1 MGFIKFLRKPKIDL
15 NTQLPF
21 PSLSRRF
28 FPSSPPLP
36 ANKKRR
42 QKRRAYSVVAVLIEL
57 LSNQTQVIF
66 HLSSSRQAAPAVAM
80 APSGVAEER
89 RLKKNKA
96 KDKGEERSKKSKK
109 RNHEPEPVMEAHE
122 SLLHDP
128 PKKKKK
134 KNKDFKGASQFSK
147 ELKEYDENGDMSGAK
162 KKKKNKRYE
171 QQIAKSSEG
180 EEEDAGGETI
190 TDGRFSA
197 MRQDPL
203 FRRMRRKENKV
214 VIDSRFDKIF
224 KDKNFAGSAAPV
236 DKRGRPKKDEK
247 GKRFLMQHYFNQEG
261 ESKEREA
268 ERDAKEDTEGEDEMG
283 DRLGLDLSDSDDLSG
298 SDESRSIDDGDED
311 DQYSVNSDIAHYLM
325 ANHDDTPTIKSE
337 THRLAVVNLD
347 WDHIKAVDL
356 YVVMNSCLPKGGRIL
371 SVSVYPS
378 EFGLKC
384 MDIEATHGPSALLD
398 MQDDDDDKVHDVD
411 ADGDEDDDT
420 SDDDGDESDVDEE
433 KINDKLRAYE
443 LNKLRYYYAVVVCDS
458 SATADYLYQTLDGTE
473 FLKTS
478 NVFDLRFIA
487 DTMEFNHPH
496 RDVATEAPV
505 NYKEPDFE
513 TRALQHSKV
522 KLTWEDEEPER
533 KKVLRQK
540 FNLDQLDELSVYLA
554 STDESED
561 EDNEVDPEAK
571 KQATREKFLSL
582 LDTGNNSDSDKSEGR
597 DKEGDMEIT
606 FNTDLEALGKKI
618 LERKGASEETV
629 WESVLRRKKEK
640 KKARKLS
647 QSMQEDDDDLYDD
660 HGDDYGSDED
670 DFFMEEPTEEKAK
683 HKAQKKD
690 KGKRREKDE
699 ETVAATQAE
708 LELLLAGDEDKKSEK
723 KGYNMKRLKVK
734 GKKGKKETD
743 GVEEKF
749 PDVDVRADP
758 RFSAL
763 INSHD
768 FALDPTDPQF
778 KRTPAYLREK
788 LKNPKKSGK
797 REVRPIDS
805 LENPGTEEVGQLS
818 PKRTS
823 SERHELSA
831 AIRSIKKNLPKSKY

>member
-1 MGFIKFLRKPKIDL
+1 
-15 NTQLPF
+15 
-21 PSLSRRF
+21 
-28 FPSSPPLP
+28 
-36 ANKKRR
+36 
-42 QKRRAYSVVAVLIEL
+42 
-57 LSNQTQVIF
+57 
-66 HLSSSRQAAPAVAM
+66 M
-80 APSGVAEER
+80 APSGVVEER
-89 RLKKNKA
+89 RLKKKEKKNKA
-96 KDKGEERSKKSKK
+96 KDKGEESSKKSKK
-109 RNHEPEPVMEAHE
+109 RNHEPELEMEAHE
-122 SLLHDP
+122 SLSHDP
-128 PKKKKK
+128 PKKKKR
-134 KNKDFKGASQFSK
+134 KNKDLKGASKFSK
-147 ELKEYDENGDMSGAK
+147 ELKEHDENGDKSGAKQK
-162 KKKKNKRYE
+162 KKKKRHE
-171 QQIAKSSEG
+171 QQVAKSSEG
-180 EEEDAGGETI
+180 EEENARDEAM
-190 TDGRFSA
+190 TDERFSA
-197 MRQDPL
+197 MRRDPL

-236 DKRGRPKKDEK
+236 DKRGKLKKDEK
-247 GKRFLMQHYFNQEG
+247 GKRFLMQHYLNQKR
-261 ESKEREA
+261 ESEEKEA
-268 ERDAKEDTEGEDEMG
+268 ERDAKEDTEEEDEMG
-283 DRLGLDLSDSDDLSG
+283 DKLELDLSDSDDLSG
-298 SDESRSIDDGDED
+298 SDESGSIED
-311 DQYSVNSDIAHYLM
+311 DDDQFSVNSDIAHYLM
-325 ANHDDTPTIKSE
+325 ANHDDTPTIESE

-378 EFGLKC
+378 EFGIKC

-398 MQDDDDDKVHDVD
+398 MQDDDDKVHDNV
-411 ADGDEDDDT
+411 DGDGHGHGHENEDT
-420 SDDDGDESDVDEE
+420 SDDDGDESDVDEDE
-433 KINDKLRAYE
+433 INDKLRAYE

-487 DTMEFNHPH
+487 DTMEFNHPP

-540 FNLDQLDELSVYLA
+540 FNPDQLDELSVYLA

-561 EDNEVDPEAK
+561 DDNEVDPEAK

-647 QSMQEDDDDLYDD
+647 QSMQEDDDDD
-660 HGDDYGSDED
+660 HGNDYDSDED
-670 DFFMEEPTEEKAK
+670 DFFMEEPSEEKAK
-683 HKAQKKD
+683 EKAKKKD
-690 KGKRREKDE
+690 KGKSRERDE
-699 ETVAATQAE
+699 ETGAATEAE

-743 GVEEKF
+743 DVEEKF

-768 FALDPTDPQF
+768 FALDPTDPQY
-778 KRTPAYLREK
+778 KRTPAFLREK
-788 LKNPKKSGK
+788 LKNPKRSGK
-797 REVRPIDS
+797 REARPIDS
-805 LENPGTEEVGQLS
+805 LENSGTEEVDQLS

-823 SERHELSA
+823 SERRELSA

>member
-1 MGFIKFLRKPKIDL
+1 
-15 NTQLPF
+15 
-21 PSLSRRF
+21 
-28 FPSSPPLP
+28 
-36 ANKKRR
+36 
-42 QKRRAYSVVAVLIEL
+42 
-57 LSNQTQVIF
+57 
-66 HLSSSRQAAPAVAM
+66 M
-80 APSGVAEER
+80 APSGVVEER
-89 RLKKNKA
+89 RMKKKEKKNNAKA
-96 KDKGEERSKKSKK
+96 KGEESSKKSKK

-122 SLLHDP
+122 SLSHDP
-128 PKKKKK
+128 PKKKRK
-134 KNKDFKGASQFSK
+134 KNKDLKGVSQFTK
-147 ELKEYDENGDMSGAK
+147 ELKEHDKNGDNLGAK
-162 KKKKNKRYE
+162 QNKKKKRYE

-180 EEEDAGGETI
+180 EEEDAGDETI
-190 TDGRFSA
+190 TDERFSA

-236 DKRGRPKKDEK
+236 DKRGKPKKDEK
-247 GKRFLMQHYFNQEG
+247 GKRFLMQHYFNQER

-268 ERDAKEDTEGEDEMG
+268 ERDAKEDTEEEDEMG
-283 DRLGLDLSDSDDLSG
+283 DTLGLDLSDSGDLSG
-298 SDESRSIDDGDED
+298 SDESGSFDDDDDD

-325 ANHDDTPTIKSE
+325 ANHDDTPTIESE

-398 MQDDDDDKVHDVD
+398 MQDDDDKVHDDVD

-420 SDDDGDESDVDEE
+420 SDDDGNESDVDEE

-487 DTMEFNHPH
+487 DTMEFNQP

-561 EDNEVDPEAK
+561 EDNDVDPEAK

-618 LERKGASEETV
+618 LERKGTSEETV

-640 KKARKLS
+640 KKAQKLS

-660 HGDDYGSDED
+660 HGDDYGSDAD

-683 HKAQKKD
+683 QKAKKKD

-743 GVEEKF
+743 DVEEKF

-797 REVRPIDS
+797 REARPIDS
-805 LENPGTEEVGQLS
+805 LENPGTEDVDQLS

-831 AIRSIKKNLPKSKY
+831 AIRSIKKNLPKSY